1 MKNRAVILV
10 LSLVLI
16 VSLLLVGCAKAV
28 TPAPAPSPA
37 PAPEQETIKW
47 RFQSIFSPG
56 QSDYGTSQKTCDE
69 IYTAS
74 GGRLKIDLYP
84 NGSFAGSMEAFQSCG
99 EGVFEVHESWTVY
112 IRGVD
117 FGFQAMG
124 SGNMDMDGLDKL
136 VWLYEGGGWDIVSK
150 AFNDINL
157 QFICDEEW
165 GSEVMNSN
173 IPIYKLDDLKGLK
186 FRTSDP
192 RLCQEH
198 GISAITLPL
207 EEVFTGLATGAV
219 DVVEF
224 GHLKYNV
231 DLGITDI
238 TEYGIYPDW
247 WNVQNLTAVVIN
259 LDAWDALPEDL
270 QKIVEMCFKANAIE
284 HYTKSQY
291 TSAVAMKQMVDDG
304 TMEFI
309 RIPPEEFA
317 SMRADMYELEQ
328 EDIAEH
334 GGLTKEVYNSFYEF
348 REIWFPYKDMSKWWG
363 YGLTPEEQMGYTPEK

>member
-1 MKNRAVILV
+1 MKSKIFMVV
-10 LSLVLI
+10 LSV
-16 VSLLLVGCAKAV
+16 VFVASLAIAGCAKP
-28 TPAPAPSPA
+28 TPTPTPT
-37 PAPEQETIKW
+37 PAPEQEVTTW
-47 RFQSIFSPG
+47 RFQTIFSPG
-56 QSDYGTSQKTCDE
+56 QSDYDTSQRACDD

-99 EGVFEVHESWTVY
+99 EGVFEVHESWPVY

-117 FGFQAMG
+117 FGFQAIG
-124 SGNMDMDGLDKL
+124 SGNMDMDGLDKW
-136 VWLYEGGGWDIVSK
+136 VWLYEAGGWDVVSK
-150 AFNDINL
+150 AFEDINL

-173 IPIYKLDDLKGLK
+173 IPIHKLDDLKGLK

-192 RLCQEH
+192 RLCEEH

-231 DLGITDI
+231 DLGLTDI

-247 WNVQNLTAVVIN
+247 WNVQNLTAVVVN
-259 LDAWDALPEDL
+259 LDAWNALPEDL
-270 QKIVEMCFKANAIE
+270 QKIVEMCFKARAIE

-291 TSAVAMKQMVDDG
+291 TSALAMKKMVDDG

-317 SMRADMYELEQ
+317 SMRADMYKIEL
-328 EDIAEH
+328 EDIAEY
-334 GGLTKEVYNSFYEF
+334 GGLTKEVYDSFYEF